1 MRPDID
7 VDSMEIADAVELAE
21 EGAGDDSVSG
31 EQMRPDGKRAR
42 PVSGMVAGQCST
54 IKICRSERTMG
65 KCMAEGLRGQ
75 GQRQK

>member
-31 EQMRPDGKRAR
+31 EQMRPDAKRAR
-42 PVSGMVAGQCST
+42 PVSG
-54 IKICRSERTMG
+54 
-65 KCMAEGLRGQ
+65 
-75 GQRQK
+75 